1 MPNKNSRT
9 NKTMTSGVL
18 DQMES
23 AFLRTLTR
31 SQAVVYGPEGE
42 TVEERIDRWRAIY
55 RAGEMPAW
63 MVERIEAI
71 EGWSWDD
78 VPTSTAV
85 KVITSPVTTTLS
97 NDRLSDKCVIRLGL
111 HPYSCQVPTEFG
123 SEWHNGEVWTGELAD
138 ATAEDGADPTY
149 SWWSDCDTIRSRD
162 TLIQTLKHEAHLLG
176 YKRCEVIDIAGETI
190 FGGALR
196 ATRIKSAA

>member
-1 MPNKNSRT
+1 MTSNTR
-9 NKTMTSGVL
+9 KTMTSASL

-23 AFLRTLTR
+23 AFSRTLTR
-31 SQAVVYGPEGE
+31 SMAMVHGPDGE
-42 TVEERIDRWRAIY
+42 TVEARMDRWRAIY
-55 RAGEMPAW
+55 HAGEMPAW
-63 MVERIEAI
+63 MVERIQSV
-71 EGWSWDD
+71 EGWSWGD

-111 HPYSCQVPTEFG
+111 HPHSCQVPTEFG
-123 SEWHNGEVWTGELAD
+123 LEWHNGEVWTGELSD

-149 SWWSDCDTIRSRD
+149 SWWGDCDTVRSRD
-162 TLIQTLKHEAHLLG
+162 TLIQTLKHEARLLG

-190 FGGALR
+190 SDGALR